1 MDDTVAVKAMAS
13 WIVTAREAARSPV
26 VRAELRRE
34 AKGLLR
40 NGEYDAARRIFED
53 ILQESAPALPSF
65 RGGTPEQI
73 CRTDQ
78 GMYLRFAEHP
88 YETSWEFASGFIVDY
103 SPDAEIIGLEIL
115 LSEQKQTDLVEAP
128 LLAFGVF
135 GAALFWFRYHHRDA
149 AGKFGGRHASA
160 VSSQIRQ
167 LIGKAALN
175 LKTVNDLG
183 TRLAIHDDSRKCLL
197 VADFKRVRTKP
208 PWPGMSQFGAIK
220 RGSKSIA
227 ASIDLV
233 RRDAADSNSDAIGI
247 AVLID
252 ETGQARRNPRVPP
265 GRWTDWPGAG
275 LYGNH
280 IRAHIAIIPPQ
291 NSAYPWLPR
300 HFLDFPA

>member
-34 AKGLLR
+34 ARGLLR

-115 LSEQKQTDLVEAP
+115 LPEQKQTDLVEVP

-135 GAALFWFRYHHRDA
+135 GSALVWLGYHYAAHSGPQMRWAALRKAGQLISA
-149 AGKFGGRHASA
+149 AGLRLRVAPSTPNGLTIADDD
-160 VSSQIRQ
+160 
-167 LIGKAALN
+167 GKPLLCADFQHPPRRF
-175 LKTVNDLG
+175 LKTC
-183 TRLAIHDDSRKCLL
+183 S
-197 VADFKRVRTKP
+197 ADP
-208 PWPGMSQFGAIK
+208 PAAPMEEVHSAIK
-220 RGSKSIA
+220 HLTQSVLEANPS
-227 ASIDLV
+227 
-233 RRDAADSNSDAIGI
+233 AIGVTV
-247 AVLID
+247 AID
-252 ETGQARRNPRVPP
+252 EIGNLRCNSPIHP
-265 GRWTDWPGAG
+265 GRWLAWRGAALPGGGHAS
-275 LYGNH
+275 
-280 IRAHIAIIPPQ
+280 AHIAIIPPQ
-291 NSAYPWLPR
+291 NCAYPWLPQ